1 MLRRII
7 GRLWAATVFTLIAS
21 PSAIAQY
28 YEREH
33 LVKDLSLRIEWMRC
47 SVGQRWD
54 EEQKTC
60 WGEAVRLNHD
70 EIAEVIEQAIAQLG
84 DGWRLPNLEELE
96 SLVCAECEPPKIDVQ
111 LFPNTMSEP
120 YWTGEKNFWS
130 PKNIWTVSFMTGDR
144 YGRFFPSQRMMV
156 RLVRDSSSAGQL

>member
-1 MLRRII
+1 MFKGII
-7 GRLWAATVFTLIAS
+7 SRFWTAAIITLMAAPPIS
-21 PSAIAQY
+21 AQY

-33 LVKDLSLRIEWMRC
+33 LVKDLSLRIEWLRC

-60 WGEAVRLNHD
+60 WGDAVRLNHE
-70 EIAEVIEQAIAQLG
+70 EIAEVIEQANAQLG
-84 DGWRLPNLEELE
+84 DGWRLPDLAELE
-96 SLVCAECEPPKIDVQ
+96 SLVCAECEPPRIDSE

-130 PKNIWTVSFMTGDR
+130 PKNFWTVSFMTGDR

-156 RLVRDSSSAGQL
+156 RLVRDSSSAG